1 MLQAKPVE
9 PPQPRFIPRKE
20 RPKAIQAE
28 PQPKAKAAVQA
39 KQKATAAN
47 QPAKR
52 PVAFE
57 SKQTGDAAAADRKGA
72 FQRARNA
79 TQAVM

>member
-9 PPQPRFIPRKE
+9 PPQARFIPRKE
-20 RPKAIQAE
+20 RPKATQAE
-28 PQPKAKAAVQA
+28 PQPKVKAAVQA

-72 FQRARNA
+72 FQGARNA